1 MNTKA
6 KDLHCRKLFRFGRS
20 CTTERGL
27 ADRCLLIAANREKV
41 LGCIASAIFMPRHG
55 FLVTVL
61 EEIAVS
67 FHPRRITLAI
77 VSLKAR
83 FLLPGREV
91 EEMPKILHKS
101 CRDFWTI
108 PAGSSRLMRV
118 DRNHASG
125 DGLCGSYPKADTG
138 SIRRFWA
145 YET

>member
-1 MNTKA
+1 M
-6 KDLHCRKLFRFGRS
+6 
-20 CTTERGL
+20 
-27 ADRCLLIAANREKV
+27 
-41 LGCIASAIFMPRHG
+41 
-55 FLVTVL
+55 TVL

-91 EEMPKILHKS
+91 EEMPKIFHKS